1 MSRLPHCDTQFF
13 AMRRRSPQ
21 CTACGVRPAAEAR
34 TVCNTCRD
42 RRWRER
48 YPELHLWN
56 NLKKSAKR
64 RGYDFDIPY
73 AWWLRWC
80 EMTGFVEMVGR
91 TKGSASIDRI
101 DPTRGYHADNIQML
115 EVGANSAK
123 GQHAPLD
130 PLDDNAPF

>member
-1 MSRLPHCDTQFF
+1 
-13 AMRRRSPQ
+13 
-21 CTACGVRPAAEAR
+21 
-34 TVCNTCRD
+34 
-42 RRWRER
+42 
-48 YPELHLWN
+48 
-56 NLKKSAKR
+56 
-64 RGYDFDIPY
+64 
-73 AWWLRWC
+73 
-80 EMTGFVEMVGR
+80 MTGFVEMVGR